1 MTQPASRSESTGT
14 GEVTN
19 PPAEA
24 QPDTSSAQ
32 PAPTQGTAKPRDPS
46 ESVYTREDIMD
57 FANSAGFEG
66 SKPEALMGVLMWR
79 EQETGQPVTDF
90 TRSELKEWLPQFLG
104 REV

>member
-1 MTQPASRSESTGT
+1 
-14 GEVTN
+14 
-19 PPAEA
+19 
-24 QPDTSSAQ
+24 
-32 PAPTQGTAKPRDPS
+32 
-46 ESVYTREDIMD
+46 MD